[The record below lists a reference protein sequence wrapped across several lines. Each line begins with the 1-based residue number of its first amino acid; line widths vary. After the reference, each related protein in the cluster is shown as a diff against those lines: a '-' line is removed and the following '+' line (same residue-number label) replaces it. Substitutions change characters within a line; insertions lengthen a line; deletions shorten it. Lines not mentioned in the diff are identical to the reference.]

1 MSFVGAGRPMEF
13 ISMISFMISLMIF
26 CLTVTA
32 STPAASKK
40 DKKASSSD
48 KREMSSNDDKFKAK
62 TNDEK
67 PTTEVQEKMTRLDVK
82 NDESATKKPSTGT
95 GGGKT

>member
-1 MSFVGAGRPMEF
+1 MSFVVASRPMEF

-40 DKKASSSD
+40 DKASSSD

-67 PTTEVQEKMTRLDVK
+67 PTTEVQEKMTRLDVR
-82 NDESATKKPSTGT
+82 NDESVMKKPSTGT